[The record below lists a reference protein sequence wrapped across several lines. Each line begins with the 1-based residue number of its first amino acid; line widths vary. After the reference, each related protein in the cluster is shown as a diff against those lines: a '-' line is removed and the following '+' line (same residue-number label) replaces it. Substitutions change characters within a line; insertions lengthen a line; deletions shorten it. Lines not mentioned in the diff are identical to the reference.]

1 MSTTITSET
10 LEAKTPDTMSQDTQ
24 STPQTPS
31 NSAAQR
37 PLVVVSN
44 REPYSINVTE
54 NVLSFQ
60 KTTGG
65 LVSALEPVL
74 IERGG
79 KWVCWQGQKALPHH
93 MRHQYED
100 ELQQLPF
107 DMQTVELSSTEIDH
121 YYNGFANDLLW
132 PLFHY
137 FQARGNFTEALD
149 WENYVVANQRF
160 ADRVVEVSTPD
171 EFVWVQDYQ
180 LLLVPELIREKS
192 PNHPIGFFNHIPFPA
207 YDVFR
212 LLPNR
217 REILRGMLGSD
228 LVGFHT
234 LDYADHFMDCV
245 SRLLDLETTVYR
257 DQHIIEYQGRRIE
270 VRAFPIS
277 IDVAHIESIAG
288 QAKIQADAVAV
299 RQSFSAMGVDY
310 IGIGV
315 DRLDYTKGIL
325 ERLEAIEAF
334 FDTYPEFKQRFTF
347 IQIAAPTRTK
357 VGTYQTLREDVEQA
371 VGRINGKFSEGTWS
385 PIQYFYR
392 SFSLDKLMPY
402 FLAADLALVTP
413 LRDGMNLV
421 AKEYCAAQ
429 LDNNGVL
436 LLSEL
441 AGAADELAGAI
452 TLNPYD
458 QPRYVRKLHQAL
470 NMTKAE
476 KAQRMAKLREQI
488 ATYDI
493 HHWVNDYLEAFE
505 QAVSHRGELQANP

>member
-1 MSTTITSET
+1 MTSDAT
-10 LEAKTPDTMSQDTQ
+10 HLK
-24 STPQTPS
+24 
-31 NSAAQR
+31 QR
-37 PLVVVSN
+37 ALVVVSN
-44 REPYSINVTE
+44 REPYTMQVTE

-79 KWVCWQGQKALPHH
+79 KWVCWQGQQALPHH

-107 DMQTVELSSTEIDH
+107 DMQTVELSSTQIDH

-160 ADRVVEVSTPD
+160 AEKVLAVSQPD
-171 EFVWVQDYQ
+171 DFVWVQDYQ
-180 LLLVPELIREKS
+180 LLLVPELIRQKS
-192 PNHPIGFFNHIPFPA
+192 PDHAIGFFNHIPFPA

-228 LVGFHT
+228 LIGFHID
-234 LDYADHFMDCV
+234 DYANHFMDCV
-245 SRLLDLETTVYR
+245 RRLLSQEAVV
-257 DQHIIEYQGRRIE
+257 HSESGIIEYQGRRIE
-270 VRAFPIS
+270 VKSFPIS
-277 IDVAHIESIAG
+277 IDVQHIEQLASKPSV
-288 QAKIQADAVAV
+288 QTDAVAV
-299 RQSFSAMGVDY
+299 RQSFNAMGVEY

-334 FDTYPEFKQRFTF
+334 FDTYPEFKKRFTF

-371 VGRINGKFSEGTWS
+371 VGRINGRLSEGTWS

-392 SFSLDKLMPY
+392 SFTLDKLMPY
-402 FLAADLALVTP
+402 FLASDLALVTP

-429 LDNNGVL
+429 MDNNGVL

-441 AGAADELAGAI
+441 AGAADELADSI
-452 TLNPYD
+452 RLNPYD
-458 QPRYVRKLHQAL
+458 QPRFVRKLHRAL
-470 NMTKAE
+470 NMPQAE
-476 KAQRMAKLREQI
+476 KTQRMAALRKQI
-488 ATYDI
+488 AKYDI
-493 HHWVNDYLEAFE
+493 HHWVNDYLNAFE
-505 QAVSHRGELQANP
+505 QAVSQRYTLSE